1 MKLNSGT
8 KPRLS
13 GMSRQYPSSYA
24 YQSGFTLIE
33 FVVAS
38 ALGLM
43 IILAIGGAYVATQRV
58 NETASMRVDRQQEL
72 RLASNLLVRDAR
84 MAGTFGCAN
93 VATFT
98 DNGASI
104 DHSSLDKDQDASY
117 FNVNTTANDDRVFA
131 TRILASDSDVMSAI
145 DNTFVAAAGSDVVI
159 FNYGINPQPL
169 LATTRSGVNGLAGF
183 SVPSGTT
190 SSFNSTGDSVADSAR
205 LVLSSCQRVD
215 ILKRNQLT
223 IAGDAAT
230 LDASLGDIPMY
241 QAGENIK
248 NIINQTGAIGGE
260 GHFASQANLSN
271 LYTVAYVVGKV
282 QGDSQANALYRFELQ
297 TNGAWT
303 PPQLLA
309 SHVSNLKAE
318 YIYVN
323 NCVVVDNPTVAESY
337 FVSQAAFLEK
347 NNASGHMQ
355 VLTPNGVQLKITP
368 SAINTIS
375 NASETLTSNN
385 DLQVMVLNAAMRGA
399 DACIAE

>member
-8 KPRLS
+8 KPRLND
-13 GMSRQYPSSYA
+13 MPRQYPPSYT

-58 NETASMRVDRQQEL
+58 NETATMRVDRQQEL

-98 DNGASI
+98 DNGATK
-104 DHSSLDKDQDASY
+104 DHSDLDIDQDASY
-117 FNVNTTANDDRVFA
+117 FDANDDRVFA
-131 TRILASDSDVMSAI
+131 TRILLADSDVMSDVMSAI
-145 DNTFVAAAGSDVVI
+145 DDTFVAAAGSDMVI
-159 FNYGINPQPL
+159 FNYGTNSQPL
-169 LATTRSGVNGLAGF
+169 LATTRSGVNQLTGF
-183 SVPSGTT
+183 SLPNGTAT
-190 SSFNSTGDSVADSAR
+190 NFDANSDSVANSAR

-223 IAGDAAT
+223 ISGEDAT
-230 LDASLGDIPMY
+230 LDASLDPIPMY

-248 NIINQTGAIGGE
+248 NITGGIGGE
-260 GHFASQANLSN
+260 GHFASQASLSN
-271 LYTVAYVVGKV
+271 LYTVVYVVGKV